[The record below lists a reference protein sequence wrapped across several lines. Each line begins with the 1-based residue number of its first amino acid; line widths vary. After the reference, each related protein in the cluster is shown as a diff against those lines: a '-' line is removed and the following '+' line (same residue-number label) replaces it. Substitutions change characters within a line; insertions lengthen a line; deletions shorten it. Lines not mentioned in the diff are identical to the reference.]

1 MGPKWSNIAKKM
13 EGRTE
18 NSVKNRFKSL
28 MKKEKKDRIKSNKVK
43 NLKEDLNFEEHF
55 DSELV

>member
-1 MGPKWSNIAKKM
+1 M